1 MGGREGGVGGPFPT
15 PLLFC
20 SWQGSV
26 GFLGS
31 GVPERVKLIPRD
43 MMAQANW
50 GHLEDAGDLKFPQ
63 STSLTGRRSC
73 HVSEAAH
80 DQAIPVTGFLSWPHV
95 TQPGSP
101 SDHALQKG

>member
-1 MGGREGGVGGPFPT
+1 MGGREGGADGPFPT

-63 STSLTGRRSC
+63 STSLTGKDPAMFRRQHTIKPYLLPDS
-73 HVSEAAH
+73 S
-80 DQAIPVTGFLSWPHV
+80 TGPM
-95 TQPGSP
+95 
-101 SDHALQKG
+101 